1 MKIRKTLLL
10 LGLILPLVFSSCGL
24 FDGTKGCDCPK
35 FGQETD
41 QNTDEPTDISTASSL
56 E

>member
-35 FGQETD
+35 FGQETEQKD
-41 QNTDEPTDISTASSL
+41 ADETEVATASSL
-56 E
+56 D

>member
-1 MKIRKTLLL
+1 MKIRKTLML
-10 LGLILPLVFSSCGL
+10 LGIILPLVFSSCGL

-35 FGQETD
+35 FGQQTEENNAD
-41 QNTDEPTDISTASSL
+41 NEDVATASTL

>member
-1 MKIRKTLLL
+1 MKIRKTILLL
-10 LGLILPLVFSSCGL
+10 VLILPLLFSSCGL

-35 FGQETD
+35 FSQDAEQTD
-41 QNTDEPTDISTASSL
+41 IEPTDLTTASNL